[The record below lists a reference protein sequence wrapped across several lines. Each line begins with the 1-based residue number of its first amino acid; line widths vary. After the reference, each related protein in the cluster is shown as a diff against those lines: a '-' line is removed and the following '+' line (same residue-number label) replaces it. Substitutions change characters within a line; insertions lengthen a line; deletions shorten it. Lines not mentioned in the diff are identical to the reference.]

1 MEKAMDTAKNF
12 NKTIPDISS
21 KTWQEYHKNH
31 ETVHNERLRPDN
43 VSFWDAML
51 SKEAD
56 FTKTPEG
63 KHIAD
68 LIRDL

>member
-1 MEKAMDTAKNF
+1 MEKTMDTIINTD
-12 NKTIPDISS
+12 KTILDISS
-21 KTWQEYHKNH
+21 KTWQEYLENH
-31 ETVHNERLRPDN
+31 ETVHNERVRPDN

-56 FTKTPEG
+56 FTRTPEG
-63 KHIAD
+63 KRIAD